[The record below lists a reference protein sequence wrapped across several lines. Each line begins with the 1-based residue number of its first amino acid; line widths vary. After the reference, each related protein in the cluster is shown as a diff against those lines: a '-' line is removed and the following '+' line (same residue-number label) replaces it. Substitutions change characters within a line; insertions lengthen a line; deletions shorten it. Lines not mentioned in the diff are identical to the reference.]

1 MPNIADF
8 YSFFLFISC
17 IPGLLLRYFLDHFEI
32 FPVSPITGII
42 IIIITNF
49 TNTDLRFSNTDFS
62 VLPEATDGI
71 SLYALDCTCNTNL
84 FTLNA
89 EVSDSKAL

>member
-42 IIIITNF
+42 IIIIIIIIITAIVIINMIIKIYTIIINYASITNGF
-49 TNTDLRFSNTDFS
+49 DLKIRDF
-62 VLPEATDGI
+62 PF
-71 SLYALDCTCNTNL
+71 ALNI
-84 FTLNA
+84 
-89 EVSDSKAL
+89 ALRRHYG

>member
-1 MPNIADF
+1 MAVF
-8 YSFFLFISC
+8 WSSLTSC
-17 IPGLLLRYFLDHFEI
+17 FPGTLLTYFLNYFEI
-32 FPVSPITGII
+32 VQVAPIITGII